1 MEDIRALKKQIEQE
15 KDDKRKEDLESQL
28 EELKSNAC
36 LLIDLRKKIYVF
48 LEPPHPDLWAII
60 KPIMS
65 HDSFVMEH
73 PYVES
78 NTRED
83 VKTIITIGFPTFIF
97 CTAKDESKWEQWDEI
112 VSRSVVMS
120 PNMSPR
126 KYREAN
132 VLNAQLLGIPSAIQ
146 ESLIRSKREMDLAKK
161 CVQYLKGQIEL
172 ATVPLSSVSE
182 KEFRYN
188 NPVWIPYAH
197 ILGQTL
203 PANKGTEMRI
213 NKRLLSLLKI
223 IALVKANLRFQVSF
237 ANQIL
242 TIASVEDLTE
252 ALYRMQ
258 NSTGLPPYKIR
269 FFNEIFYP
277 LYQKNVE
284 EENEQ
289 ESVVVIQGQLLGALA
304 PSKAIR

>member
-1 MEDIRALKKQIEQE
+1 MSHRDFDAISSRQ
-15 KDDKRKEDLESQL
+15 DCVRSP

-48 LEPPHPDLWAII
+48 LEPPHQHLWPII

-78 NTRED
+78 NTREGIH
-83 VKTIITIGFPTFIF
+83 VKTIITLGFPTFIF
-97 CTAKDESKWEQWDEI
+97 CTAKDESRWEQWDEI
-112 VSRSVVMS
+112 VSRSTIMS
-120 PNMSPR
+120 PNMSAR

-146 ESLIRSKREMDLAKK
+146 ESLIRSKGEMDLAKK
-161 CVQYLKGQIEL
+161 CVQYLKDQIET
-172 ATVPLSSVSE
+172 ATVSLSSVSE

-188 NPVWIPYAH
+188 NPVWIRYAD

-223 IALVKANLRFQVSF
+223 IALVKANLRF
-237 ANQIL
+237 
-242 TIASVEDLTE
+242 
-252 ALYRMQ
+252 
-258 NSTGLPPYKIR
+258 
-269 FFNEIFYP
+269 
-277 LYQKNVE
+277 
-284 EENEQ
+284 
-289 ESVVVIQGQLLGALA
+289 
-304 PSKAIR
+304 